1 MTAPRTAFVN
11 QRGFTLLELMIVVVI
26 IAILMAAAMLSM
38 SFTSIERVLN
48 EEGRRFAALI
58 RYAREEAILQTQD
71 LGFQVDENGYRF
83 LVLDPISGQWA
94 GAEFDEVLRERTFPE
109 DIEAT
114 LWIEGAGF
122 ELGDPNAE
130 KQDPG
135 NLPQVF
141 ILSSGEVS
149 PFDLILR
156 SDATPA
162 KVTVSAQYNGKTE
175 VEVDD
180 PRY

>member
-1 MTAPRTAFVN
+1 MSRLKS

-26 IAILMAAAMLSM
+26 ISILLAAALLSM
-38 SFTSIERVLN
+38 SFTSMERILK
-48 EEGRRFAALI
+48 EEGRRFSALLS
-58 RYAREEAILQTQD
+58 YAREEAILQTLD
-71 LGFQVDENGYRF
+71 LGFQIEDSGYHF
-83 LVLDPISGQWA
+83 LLLDPLTGQWVDA
-94 GAEFDEVLRERTFPE
+94 DFDEVLRARSFPQ

-130 KQDPG
+130 KPDPG

-149 PFDLILR
+149 PFELILT
-156 SDATPA
+156 SSVSPV
-162 KVTVSAQYNGKTE
+162 KVTVSGQLDGKTK
-175 VEVDD
+175 VDID
-180 PRY
+180 EPIY